1 MEKKKLLV
9 TTPSSHVINMHI
21 RAHTSIL
28 FPLQFVCVCEWVTM
42 RKKNQLYQISSFL
55 PPDYYHHYYYILL
68 YFLVVISSEWFFSWC
83 VVMCACVGLLVIST
97 DWNKTTTTAVKVN
110 VQIFCLFFFL
120 FLHTHTYISCF
131 IFGSQLGCYERLLL
145 FCSWRTCHN
154 DEDNS
159 IIISA
164 IACIRSPPSSDSI
177 NIVDARQQTTNQLLL
192 FPLFLYFSLYILCVY
207 VWSLVCSL

>member
-1 MEKKKLLV
+1 
-9 TTPSSHVINMHI
+9 MHI

-110 VQIFCLFFFL
+110 VQIFCLFFSFFSIHIYILAVL
-120 FLHTHTYISCF
+120 FSDPNLDVMNACCCF
-131 IFGSQLGCYERLLL
+131 VAGVLV
-145 FCSWRTCHN
+145 TMTK
-154 DEDNS
+154 
-159 IIISA
+159 II
-164 IACIRSPPSSDSI
+164 PSSSPRLPAYAHHHPVI
-177 NIVDARQQTTNQLLL
+177 QST
-192 FPLFLYFSLYILCVY
+192 
-207 VWSLVCSL
+207 